1 MTKGENRIR
10 GPGSAFDAV
19 VLAGERSRD
28 SELLKRFGVPAKA
41 LIQMAGR
48 PMIVRVIGALFQ
60 SGLVERIFLCG
71 QSMELFRKI
80 PEIGTEMDSG
90 KIIWIQNEKG
100 PSLSALKAMEAAG
113 GKRPILLTTSD
124 HALLR
129 PIHVRFFCKRALSLH
144 VDLAVGLARL
154 EGLKVYPGVKRTYYR
169 FKDGKFCTC
178 NLFGFLTRN
187 SFKAARFWQEV
198 ESKRKNPLKV
208 VASFG
213 ITWAIRYL
221 LGWLSLEEAIM
232 RASKILGCTLGAVI
246 LDFPE
251 AAIDVDT
258 INDLELAQRILE
270 NKTLNQ
276 PGTGSVFPQSH

>member
-1 MTKGENRIR
+1 MTKEENRLR
-10 GPGSAFDAV
+10 GTDSAFDAV
-19 VLAGERSRD
+19 VLAGERTRD

-41 LIQMAGR
+41 LIKVAGH
-48 PMIVRVIGALFQ
+48 PMIVRVTGALLQ
-60 SGLVERIFLCG
+60 SGLVKRIFLCG
-71 QSMELFRKI
+71 EEMELFRKI
-80 PEIGTEMDSG
+80 PEIGTEMDKG

-129 PIHVRFFCKRALSLH
+129 PIHVRSFCERALALH

-154 EGLKVYPGVKRTYYR
+154 ETLKVYPEVKRTYYR
-169 FKDGKFCTC
+169 FRDGKFCTC

-187 SFKAARFWQEV
+187 SFKAARFWQGV
-198 ESKRKNPLKV
+198 ETKRKSPLKV
-208 VASFG
+208 IASFG

-221 LGWLSLEEAIM
+221 LGRLSLEEAMM
-232 RASKILGCTLGAVI
+232 RASKVLDCAPGAVI

-258 INDLELAQRILE
+258 IDDLELAQGILE
-270 NKTLNQ
+270 KQNN
-276 PGTGSVFPQSH
+276 